1 MFSLVVKYRAHVTFP
16 AVFTRRQHPRGAPV
30 FPAHP
35 QQATRQARQIVFG
48 IGGTELVLILF
59 FGFLVFGPDKL
70 PQMGRTLGRA
80 IRQFRETSEQMN
92 KKFKE
97 DVYDPF
103 QEAVAPVKEAAE
115 KNVAPYKDDI
125 DSIKGIINDTKSM
138 VNEPFKDIKA
148 QGEAMKKSIDPF
160 ASDPAP
166 TGDADGVIR
175 DRAGR
180 LPREKAGKA
189 AGADADTATDA
200 AAKATSADAAA
211 DGSAAKDAAPAAGKP
226 SATKAAGTQPSASP
240 SESAVPAGEAKPL
253 PKTDAEAAPK
263 KTVAA
268 SLYGLDDEDGE

>member
-1 MFSLVVKYRAHVTFP
+1 M
-16 AVFTRRQHPRGAPV
+16 
-30 FPAHP
+30 
-35 QQATRQARQIVFG
+35 FG

-160 ASDPAP
+160 ASDPVP

-189 AGADADTATDA
+189 TDAGAGTSVDAGASESVQGAASAGGKATDA
-200 AAKATSADAAA
+200 
-211 DGSAAKDAAPAAGKP
+211 KP
-226 SATKAAGTQPSASP
+226 QKSSTGAAGTQPPASP
-240 SESAVPAGEAKPL
+240 SEGAVPAGEAKPL
-253 PKTDAEAAPK
+253 PKTDADAAPK

>member
-1 MFSLVVKYRAHVTFP
+1 MTFP
-16 AVFTRRQHPRGAPV
+16 AVFTRRRHPRGAPV

-35 QQATRQARQIVFG
+35 QQATRQARQTVFG

-160 ASDPAP
+160 ASDPVP
-166 TGDADGVIR
+166 TGDADGAIR

-180 LPREKAGKA
+180 LPREKAEKA
-189 AGADADTATDA
+189 AGADAGADTG
-200 AAKATSADAAA
+200 ADAAA
-211 DGSAAKDAAPAAGKP
+211 DESAKAAAPAEGQP
-226 SATKAAGTQPSASP
+226 STAQAAGTQPSASP

-253 PKTDAEAAPK
+253 PKTDADAAPK

>member
-1 MFSLVVKYRAHVTFP
+1 M
-16 AVFTRRQHPRGAPV
+16 
-30 FPAHP
+30 
-35 QQATRQARQIVFG
+35 FG

-160 ASDPAP
+160 ASDPVP
-166 TGDADGVIR
+166 TGDADGAIR

-189 AGADADTATDA
+189 ASAGEDAEIA
-200 AAKATSADAAA
+200 SAA
-211 DGSAAKDAAPAAGKP
+211 DDESAKTAAPSESKP
-226 SATKAAGTQPSASP
+226 PTAQAAGTQPSASP
-240 SESAVPAGEAKPL
+240 SEGAVPAGEAKPL
-253 PKTDAEAAPK
+253 PKTDADAAPK